1 MRLYRRAP
9 GSHPAPVP
17 RCRGG
22 AARWKGVRP
31 RRVPYPCRRV
41 HRVPAR
47 QRKALSGRL
56 RATDS
61 ERARG
66 GGSGT
71 RARASLSGFLGMT
84 GSRPA
89 QRTVWTNPA
98 LWSATN
104 QGNFFFSGQGPVG
117 GAGILH
123 GRRAVRAYFRTAART
138 RWAGSESGRK
148 KVVERGKVGL
158 SRRDGTGI
166 RRHAGMPHRAVAQKA
181 FVFPD
186 LRRNI
191 MPEEGTSGRVRITN
205 ASQRLGISRA
215 DGSLHACNNSGPC
228 RRLQKNLSW

>member
-1 MRLYRRAP
+1 MVLYNIKANGKGHVLQASSPITLAKTFYSGPCDCVAEPRAAIPLRSP
-9 GSHPAPVP
+9 GTVEGLHGGRACVPAVS
-17 RCRGG
+17 
-22 AARWKGVRP
+22 
-31 RRVPYPCRRV
+31 PYPCRRV
-41 HRVPAR
+41 RRVPVK

-61 ERARG
+61 ERTRG

-123 GRRAVRAYFRTAART
+123 GRRAVRAHFRTAART

-148 KVVERGKVGL
+148 KVVERGEAGL
-158 SRRDGTGI
+158 
-166 RRHAGMPHRAVAQKA
+166 
-181 FVFPD
+181 
-186 LRRNI
+186 
-191 MPEEGTSGRVRITN
+191 
-205 ASQRLGISRA
+205 
-215 DGSLHACNNSGPC
+215 
-228 RRLQKNLSW
+228 

>member
-1 MRLYRRAP
+1 MRGKRETFWKRFPSSPSSSPITLAKTFYSGPCDCVAEPRAAIPLRSP
-9 GSHPAPVP
+9 GAVEGLHGGRACGPAVS
-17 RCRGG
+17 
-22 AARWKGVRP
+22 
-31 RRVPYPCRRV
+31 PYPCRRV
-41 HRVPAR
+41 HRVPVR

-61 ERARG
+61 ERTRG

-123 GRRAVRAYFRTAART
+123 GRRAVRRI
-138 RWAGSESGRK
+138 S
-148 KVVERGKVGL
+148 
-158 SRRDGTGI
+158 
-166 RRHAGMPHRAVAQKA
+166 AQRQE
-181 FVFPD
+181 PD
-186 LRRNI
+186 
-191 MPEEGTSGRVRITN
+191 
-205 ASQRLGISRA
+205 RLF
-215 DGSLHACNNSGPC
+215 
-228 RRLQKNLSW
+228 

>member
-1 MRLYRRAP
+1 MRP
-9 GSHPAPVP
+9 
-17 RCRGG
+17 C
-22 AARWKGVRP
+22 
-31 RRVPYPCRRV
+31 RVPYPCRRV
-41 HRVPAR
+41 HRVPVR

-71 RARASLSGFLGMT
+71 RARASLSGFRGMT

-123 GRRAVRAYFRTAART
+123 GRRAVRAHFRTAART
-138 RWAGSESGRK
+138 RWLVRRAGEKRSWRG
-148 KVVERGKVGL
+148 ERPGCNGWAVW
-158 SRRDGTGI
+158 I
-166 RRHAGMPHRAVAQKA
+166 RRQAGMPHRAVAQKA
-181 FVFPD
+181 FVFPE
-186 LRRNI
+186 LRRNT

-205 ASQRLGISRA
+205 ASQRLGMSRA
-215 DGSLHACNNSGPC
+215 DGSLHACNDGGPC

>member
-1 MRLYRRAP
+1 MSTTILLFFCVVFKVFTSIIFSFFVNFSCILSIPSSTACCIA
-9 GSHPAPVP
+9 SFFVNILSVLITSV
-17 RCRGG
+17 CSSSSS
-22 AARWKGVRP
+22 
-31 RRVPYPCRRV
+31 
-41 HRVPAR
+41 
-47 QRKALSGRL
+47 LSGRL

-71 RARASLSGFLGMT
+71 RARASLSGFRGMT

-123 GRRAVRAYFRTAART
+123 GRRAVRAHFRTAART

-148 KVVERGKVGL
+148 KVVERGEAGL
-158 SRRDGTGI
+158 
-166 RRHAGMPHRAVAQKA
+166 
-181 FVFPD
+181 
-186 LRRNI
+186 
-191 MPEEGTSGRVRITN
+191 
-205 ASQRLGISRA
+205 
-215 DGSLHACNNSGPC
+215 
-228 RRLQKNLSW
+228 